1 MPVDPDKSESREIE
15 FDSFANNEESRIVD
29 AAFFRTVEIEG
40 FSNGEAVD
48 VDHIV
53 TDNRPANKQLWLWIA
68 IGAACAAVIALFIIL
83 RMGGGGEPEQTVE
96 NAPPPGR
103 SVIQDEISALDWV
116 EPAFLPINDFSRPGT
131 LVSEI
136 SGIVIHNIGNPDTT
150 AQQNR
155 NYFAN
160 LALTEERYASSTFI
174 VGLDGEILQCVPVDE
189 VAFASNDR
197 NMDTLSIEMCHPDD
211 DGQFNDET
219 YESAVHLAAWL
230 CDRYGLDPGDDII
243 RHYDVSGK
251 ECPRYFVQNE
261 SAWERF
267 RDDVGLAMGQ

>member
-219 YESAVHLAAWL
+219 YESAVRLAAWL